1 MKGRVLVLVQFSALG
16 ALAWLAWIAQASA
29 VQYAFASVA
38 AGIGAIVL
46 GRAAIDLRA
55 ALTVFPEPRVDAP
68 FVTSGIYSTVR
79 HPMYLAVILIGLALC
94 AIASSPLA
102 WTVFALLAIDLHI
115 KYRYEDALLA
125 DRWPSALDYQREV
138 PALIPRVR

>member
-1 MKGRVLVLVQFSALG
+1 MKGRVLVFVQFSAL
-16 ALAWLAWIAQASA
+16 AVLSWLAWTAEPSA
-29 VQYAFASVA
+29 PQYVFAAVVA
-38 AGIGAIVL
+38 AIGALVL

-79 HPMYLAVILIGLALC
+79 HPMYLAVILIALALC
-94 AIASSPLA
+94 AIASSSLA
-102 WTVFALLAIDLHI
+102 WTVFALLAIDLRI
-115 KYRYEDALLA
+115 KHRYEDALLA